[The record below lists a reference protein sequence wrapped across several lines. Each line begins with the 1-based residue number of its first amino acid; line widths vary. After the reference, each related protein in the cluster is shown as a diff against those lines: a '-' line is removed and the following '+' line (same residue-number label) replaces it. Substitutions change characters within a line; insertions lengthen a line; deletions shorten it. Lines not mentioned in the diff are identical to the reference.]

1 MENAERVNSEIL
13 EYIKEIASKMK
24 NNRAAVMVGAGFSKN
39 AEAITQTD
47 KEFLDW
53 NALGDEFFKKVNGR
67 SPDKEKYLNVLK
79 LAEEVEAAYGRTVL
93 NEIIR
98 DSLPDAD
105 YAPSKLHEKLLSL
118 NWKDVFTTN
127 YDTLLER
134 TQERITDR
142 HYSIIVNKEDL
153 IYSAEPRIIKLHGSF
168 PSTLPFIITE
178 EDYRQYP
185 KKSAVFVNTVQQT
198 LIENVLCLIGF
209 SGDDPNFLQWIGWIR
224 DNLGKDMASKIYLIG
239 VFNFSTA
246 QLNLLNSRN
255 IVVLNMK
262 KCEGIVGH
270 KDGLELFLNT
280 LSDLTKEKDE
290 NKWPKGEHCSVH
302 YQENNVV
309 ETLNS
314 VIAEWENTRKDY
326 PGWFVIPYDRRTV
339 LLRNTQSCDMALIHI
354 AKGIIQP
361 ENAIRFLYEYSWR
374 LNKCLCPISKQDIK
388 AYEKTVFSF
397 NPFPEKL
404 SLGDNEHKYYKNA
417 QDWDML
423 SYMWIELLLDMFR
436 TYRENGQFGNL
447 NRIAN
452 ILGEIQDNL
461 TKEQQSKLQCE
472 TVRKYMFQLNIKGAK
487 EALEKWSRNISLPE
501 WEIKRAGILM
511 ELGDASQAFKVISD
525 ELNYI
530 RKGHTKEINY
540 YKISIE
546 AYLKILASYCKQAL
560 GIYNEEFEIKTKDI
574 FNPHIETK
582 LFETALRERPKPE
595 YEKETFDLGRI
606 TRTIISSEDKSYVE
620 AFQFVRYFEEIG
632 MPFNC
637 NHIVSSKN
645 AGIEAISRIT
655 PYSTLWSLILQVKIA
670 DTKIIENIWSREV
683 IAHMTNDEI
692 ENMGQF
698 CISAL
703 QNNLEIIE
711 KGDRWRESNFQL
723 GIAEIMPEILSR
735 LCTRMPDKMKLQ
747 TLEIL
752 DTIYQTNNIGNFKN
766 LKNLAHRLIKSL
778 SENMK
783 IKHFDVLTKVFLRIP
798 KNEIE
803 KRELG
808 DIFDE
813 FSYQE
818 SNKDKFSSIEIDA
831 NTTDV
836 LMQLINKD
844 EGRELALQRLA
855 YFYKFGLLTSDEAEL
870 FKNILWSKTDK
881 YGLPEIPDFYSKS
894 YLFDL
899 PVPKGKDIKKLIKE
913 YILSLEIPKQTKG
926 ITLRPNGNKSLL
938 LLELALCTNTFENK
952 NALKWTSDEI
962 KILLDKIIDAWD
974 NDKQYLMNEDEH
986 GLDLE
991 IADIVYDKYNSLDN
1005 VISQVLISNEF
1016 NFEDRD
1022 TILKFAK
1029 DLQTFGLPYIQL
1041 KILIEK
1047 DIRDFN
1053 EIYNI
1058 ICGNDERKFVS
1069 TCDTVYTLTSM
1080 NDKNYEP
1087 EIIKLLEKL
1096 SFMIRTRRAPGLTS
1110 IIYLMHNLIYSDL
1123 LPENSVILD
1132 NILFGLDCLLE
1143 ETKLDNNA
1151 LNLTV
1156 NQCISLRVA
1165 ANSLAYIIFK
1175 KHTDNNDI
1183 CEHLLPWKELSN
1195 DLSEFS
1201 EVRNKWLDI

>member
-79 LAEEVEAAYGRTVL
+79 LAEEVEAAYGRTIL

-134 TQERITDR
+134 TQEKITDR

-209 SGDDPNFLQWIGWIR
+209 SGEDPNFLQWIGWIR

-239 VFNFSTA
+239 AFDFSTA

-290 NKWPKGEHCSVH
+290 NKWPK
-302 YQENNVV
+302 ENQHHIHFEKEGVS
-309 ETLNS
+309 ETIKS
-314 VIAEWENTRKDY
+314 IIAEWEGTRKSY
-326 PGWFVIPYDRRTV
+326 PGWFVLPHDKRAS
-339 LLRNTQSCDMALIHI
+339 LLMNTEFCNLALMHI
-354 AKGIIQP
+354 QKGTIEI
-361 ENAIRFLYEYSWR
+361 NTSLKFLYEYSWR
-374 LNKCLCPISKQDIK
+374 ISKCLRPILKREFK
-388 AYEKTVFSF
+388 AYEKIIYSF
-397 NPFPEKL
+397 NPFPDKVSL
-404 SLGDNEHKYYKNA
+404 SDNEIKYPKNMT
-417 QDWDML
+417 DWDVYA
-423 SYMWIELLLDMFR
+423 YMWIELLLDMFR
-436 TYRENGQFGNL
+436 AYRENGQLGDL
-447 NRIAN
+447 NRIAD
-452 ILGEIQDNL
+452 ILEKVKGNL
-461 TKEQQSKLQCE
+461 SKEQQAKLHCE
-472 TVRKYMFQLNIKGAK
+472 TVRKHMFRLNITEAK
-487 EALEKWSRNISLPE
+487 KALEKWPRNISLPE

-511 ELGDASQAFKVISD
+511 ELGDVSQAFKVISD

-530 RKGHTKEINY
+530 RKGHIKEINY

-560 GIYNEEFEIKTKDI
+560 GICDEEFEVKTKDI

-582 LFETALRERPKPE
+582 LFEVALKERPKTE

-606 TRTIISSEDKSYVE
+606 TRTIISSEDKSYIE
-620 AFQFVRYFEEIG
+620 AFQFIRYFEEIG

-645 AGIEAISRIT
+645 TGIEAIRRIT
-655 PYSTLWSLILQVKIA
+655 PHSTLWSLILQVKIA
-670 DTKIIENIWSREV
+670 DTKVIENIWNREV
-683 IAHMTNDEI
+683 IAGMTNDEI

-747 TLEIL
+747 MLELLNI
-752 DTIYQTNNIGNFKN
+752 IYQADNIGNFKN
-766 LKNLAHRLIKSL
+766 LKNLTHRLIKSL

-783 IKHFDVLTKVFLRIP
+783 IKHFNVLTKVFLRIP

-808 DIFDE
+808 DVFDE

-818 SNKDKFSSIEIDA
+818 SSKDKFSSIEIDDT
-831 NTTDV
+831 TTDV
-836 LMQLINKD
+836 LLQLVKKD
-844 EGRELALQRLA
+844 EARELALQRLA
-855 YFYKFGLLTSDEAEL
+855 YFYRFELLTTDEVEL

-881 YGLPEIPDFYSKS
+881 YGLPEIPDFYSKNF
-894 YLFDL
+894 LFDL
-899 PVPKGKDIKKLIKE
+899 PVPKDKDIKKLIKE
-913 YILSLEIPKQTKG
+913 YILSLEIPKQNKG
-926 ITLRPNGNKSLL
+926 ITFHSNGNKPLL
-938 LLELALCTNTFENK
+938 LLELAWCTNTFGNK

-962 KILLDKIIDAWD
+962 KILLDKIIDSWD
-974 NDKQYLMNEDEH
+974 NDKQFLMNKDEH
-986 GLDLE
+986 KFVSD
-991 IADIVYDKYNSLDN
+991 IADIVYDKYDSLDN
-1005 VISQVLISNEF
+1005 VVSQMLISNELYF
-1016 NFEDRD
+1016 DDRD
-1022 TILKFAK
+1022 TILKLVK
-1029 DLQTFGLPYIQL
+1029 DLQTFGLPYVQL

-1058 ICGNDERKFVS
+1058 ICGNDEEKIIS
-1069 TCDTVYTLTSM
+1069 TCDTIYTLTSM
-1080 NDKNYEP
+1080 KEKNYES

-1096 SFMIRTRRAPGLTS
+1096 SYIIRTRRTPGLTS
-1110 IIYLMHNLIYSDL
+1110 IMYLMHNLIYSDL
-1123 LPENSVILD
+1123 LPDNASILD

-1151 LNLTV
+1151 LKLTV

-1175 KHTDNNDI
+1175 KHTDRNDI
-1183 CEHLLPWKELSN
+1183 CEHLLPWKEISN